1 MADNECLEDQMEKMR
16 HFQVVKLVL
25 LIMLCKY
32 WVLTED
38 QFPKFRVCAMSE
50 NVEKML
56 NSASLPC
63 KMSFLPLEH
72 GSWREMQKMV
82 VIGKLTVMRLFVD

>member
-38 QFPKFRVCAMSE
+38 QFQSVRCHRMSR
-50 NVEKML
+50 KMP

-63 KMSFLPLEH
+63 KMSFLPLQH
-72 GSWREMQKMV
+72 GSWRQMQKMV
-82 VIGKLTVMRLFVD
+82 VIGNLTVVRLFVD